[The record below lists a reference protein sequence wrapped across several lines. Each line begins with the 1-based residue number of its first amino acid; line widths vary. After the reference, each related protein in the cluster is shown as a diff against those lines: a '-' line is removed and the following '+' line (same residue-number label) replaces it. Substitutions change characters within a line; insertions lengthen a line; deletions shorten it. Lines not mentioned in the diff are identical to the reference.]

1 MISNYRQ
8 MRAIIIYDLPMIDD
22 EDKKIYRLFRKN
34 IIKLGFY
41 MIQYS
46 VYTKVLQ
53 NESSYL
59 QLCNKVK
66 TIVPDKGHIIIFKI
80 TEKQFSDMIYLSGI
94 KNKFETIVGGNELVI
109 FGGDDLWIYVI
120 TAML

>member
-1 MISNYRQ
+1 MNSNYRQ

-22 EDKKIYRLFRKN
+22 EDRRIYTLFRKN
-34 IIKLGFY
+34 IMKLGFY

-53 NESSYL
+53 NESSYV

-109 FGGDDLWIYVI
+109 FGGDDL
-120 TAML
+120 

>member
-1 MISNYRQ
+1 MINNFRQ

-22 EDKKIYRLFRKN
+22 EDRKIYSLFRKN
-34 IIKLGFY
+34 IMKLGFY

-53 NESSYL
+53 NESSYM

-66 TIVPDKGHIIIFKI
+66 LIVPDKGHIIMFKI
-80 TEKQFSDMIYLSGI
+80 TEKQFSDMIYFCGI
-94 KNKFETIVGGNELVI
+94 KNKFESIVGGNELVI
-109 FGGDDLWIYVI
+109 FGGDTI
-120 TAML
+120 

>member
-1 MISNYRQ
+1 MINNYRQ
-8 MRAIIIYDLPMIDD
+8 MRAIIIYDLPMIND
-22 EDKKIYRLFRKN
+22 EDRRTYTLFRKN
-34 IIKLGFY
+34 LMKLGFY

-59 QLCNKVK
+59 KICNKVK
-66 TIVPDKGHIIIFKI
+66 SFIPDKGHIIIFKI

-94 KNKFETIVGGNELVI
+94 RNKYETIVGGNELIV
-109 FGGDDLWIYVI
+109 FGGD
-120 TAML
+120 

>member
-8 MRAIIIYDLPMIDD
+8 MRAIIIYDLPMVND
-22 EDKKIYRLFRKN
+22 EDRKIYSLFRKN

-53 NESSYL
+53 NESSYM

-66 TIVPDKGHIIIFKI
+66 NLVPDKGHIIIFKI
-80 TEKQFSDMIYLSGI
+80 TEKQFGDMIYLSGI

-109 FGGDDLWIYVI
+109 FGGD
-120 TAML
+120 